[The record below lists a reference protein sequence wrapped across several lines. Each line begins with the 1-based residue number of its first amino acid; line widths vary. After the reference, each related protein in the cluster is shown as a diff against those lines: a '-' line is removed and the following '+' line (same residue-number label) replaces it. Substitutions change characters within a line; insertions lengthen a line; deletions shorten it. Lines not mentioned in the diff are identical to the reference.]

1 MSGIPTFSFMRRAI
15 STLLLAGGCAAL
27 ASTAGF
33 GTTAT
38 SRTWMTEEAMREA
51 FSGQTLDGHYGSG
64 TAWTETYTADGRIDY
79 REGARAAQGRWS
91 FRNATF
97 CTFYDPAFTPAF
109 VGGCWQVL
117 RTGANCYEFY
127 TAGFRWPGRR
137 DEDGDGADDEQEGGD
152 SSPNARIRWN
162 ARGWR
167 TSEPSTCPEKPSV

>member
-1 MSGIPTFSFMRRAI
+1 MFRSTRSHRNRHGGPRAGMVAI
-15 STLLLAGGCAAL
+15 ATAILAGL
-27 ASTAGF
+27 ANTPSF
-33 GTTAT
+33 GTA
-38 SRTWMTEEAMREA
+38 SRTWMTEDAMREA

-64 TAWTETYTADGRIDY
+64 TAWTETYAADGRIDY
-79 REGARAAQGRWS
+79 REGHRAAQGRWS

-97 CTFYDPAFTPAF
+97 CTFYDPPFTPAF

-117 RTGANCYEFY
+117 KTGANCFEFY

-137 DEDGDGADDEQEGGD
+137 EEDEDGNDAGPETQV
-152 SSPNARIRWN
+152 RWN